1 MRIELIIVV
10 ALALGATFFVVVVA
24 VGLLINKIMESRR
37 SARKRGLQEFY
48 GGLFADLLL
57 QPVPEEIPDPQR
69 RARYEQLL
77 GEVKSGLKWS
87 GPARKALHRDAIRS
101 VLLDFSRDV
110 SGESR
115 DRLRYFFESLGFV
128 RDEQALLKSRK
139 WWIRAQA
146 ARDLGLLG
154 ALSAA
159 DDLMALLDDEHPDVR
174 AQVMGSLV
182 KLLGEGSLEPILSTA
197 RSITRWTAL
206 ELSLII
212 KEFEERAYPY
222 LLEALSYA
230 DQSVV
235 LFSIE
240 MLSQTGFVATVEP
253 LMRVAETYPNIV
265 VRARAIEALG
275 RLGDQR
281 AESLLHNLLNNPY
294 PSLRAAATRALERI
308 GSPSSVPQL
317 KERFEA
323 GSMEDRLSAA
333 RALARSGDKGMDILR
348 QADGGTDATARA
360 IALHVLEETEGIPA

>member
-10 ALALGATFFVVVVA
+10 ALAIGATFFVVVVA
-24 VGLLINKIMESRR
+24 IGLLINKVMESRR
-37 SARKRGLQEFY
+37 SARKQGLQELY
-48 GGLFADLLL
+48 SGLLADLLL
-57 QPVPEEIPDPQR
+57 QPVPEDVPDDQR
-69 RARYEQLL
+69 HAHYERLL
-77 GEVKSGLKWS
+77 TNVKSGLTWS
-87 GPARKALHRDAIRS
+87 GPARKALHRDVIRS
-101 VLLDFSRDV
+101 VLLDFSRDL
-110 SGESR
+110 SGESM

-128 RDEQALLKSRK
+128 RDERALLKSKK
-139 WWIRAQA
+139 WWLRAQA

-159 DDLMALLDDEHPDVR
+159 DDLMAMLDDEHPDVR
-174 AQVMGSLV
+174 TEVMQSLV

-253 LMRVAETYPNIV
+253 LMKVAEAYPNIL

-281 AESLLHNLLNNPY
+281 AESLLHELLNNPY
-294 PSLRAAATRALERI
+294 PTLRAAATRALERI
-308 GSPSSVPQL
+308 GSPASVPQL
-317 KERFEA
+317 RERFSA
-323 GSMEDRLSAA
+323 GSMTDRLSAA
-333 RALARSGDKGMDILR
+333 RALARSGEKGMETLKEAAGG
-348 QADGGTDATARA
+348 ADGASRA
-360 IALHVLEETEGIPA
+360 IALHVLEEIEGVPA